1 MPSRAP
7 EACFPGK
14 IRIFYLAKKKA
25 GHHYEGR
32 LQRQALNT
40 AKNLFSMAAVNA
52 VSSKGAVMEHR
63 LDVGK
68 LCGRTASSP
77 REGPQR

>member
-1 MPSRAP
+1 
-7 EACFPGK
+7 
-14 IRIFYLAKKKA
+14 
-25 GHHYEGR
+25 
-32 LQRQALNT
+32 
-40 AKNLFSMAAVNA
+40 MAAVNA
-52 VSSKGAVMEHR
+52 VSSKGEVMEHR